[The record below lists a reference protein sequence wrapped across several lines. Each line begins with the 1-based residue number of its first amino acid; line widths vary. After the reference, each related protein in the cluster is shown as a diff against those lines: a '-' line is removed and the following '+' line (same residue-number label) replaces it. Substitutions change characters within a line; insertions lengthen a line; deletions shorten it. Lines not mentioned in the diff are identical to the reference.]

1 MSHFTGRS
9 SDGITRPTVT
19 ILISRSASQLTDFLR
34 VADDRNV
41 KVIPFPLHTIELTID
56 RLDPQTVANDLLD
69 CSWLLFTSANSVSI
83 YFDFLHRNGITVPTS
98 VAIGVIGK
106 KTAQTVERYCFQAA
120 ICPTDEAAEGLLEE
134 ILRWEPEREKTI
146 IIPAAQEIRPVLV
159 EGLTLAGYCPR
170 KLDIYRSVAT
180 PRKLLPAIADE
191 RIDYFCMLS
200 GFAVQRYHEL
210 FGSPSGMAVS
220 IGRITTATMRQ
231 LGWENVIELP
241 EPDLNRLWEVI
252 DV

>member
-1 MSHFTGRS
+1 MPYDNIRS
-9 SDGITRPTVT
+9 SEGTTKPIVTV
-19 ILISRSASQLTDFLR
+19 LISRSASQLTDFLR

-41 KVIPFPLHTIELTID
+41 KVIPFPLHTIEPTID
-56 RLDPQTVANDLLD
+56 RLDPQTVAHDLQD

-98 VAIGVIGK
+98 VAIGVIGR
-106 KTAQTVERYCFQAA
+106 KTAQEVERYGLQVAL
-120 ICPTDEAAEGLLEE
+120 CPTNEVAEGLLDE
-134 ILRWEPEREKTI
+134 ILRSEPEREKTI
-146 IIPAAQEIRPVLV
+146 IIPAAEKIRPVLI
-159 EGLTLAGYCPR
+159 EGLVSAGYRAR

-191 RIDYFCMLS
+191 RIDYSCFLS
-200 GFAVQRYHEL
+200 SSAVQRYHEL
-210 FGSPSGMAVS
+210 FGSPSGTAVS

>member
-1 MSHFTGRS
+1 MSHYTGQTG
-9 SDGITRPTVT
+9 DGTTQPTVT

-34 VADDRNV
+34 VADDHNIR
-41 KVIPFPLHTIELTID
+41 VIPFPLHTIEPTID
-56 RLDPQTVANDLLD
+56 RLDPQTVAHDLSD

-83 YFDFLHRNGITVPTS
+83 YFDFLQRNRITIPTT

-106 KTAQTVERYCFQAA
+106 KTALAVERYGLQAA
-120 ICPTDEAAEGLLEE
+120 ICPADEVAEGLLAE
-134 ILRWEPEREKTI
+134 ILRWEPQREKTI
-146 IIPAAQEIRPVLV
+146 IIPAAEEIRPVLV
-159 EGLTLAGYCPR
+159 DGLTHAGYCPR

-180 PRKLLPAIADE
+180 PRKLLPPIADE
-191 RIDYFCMLS
+191 RIDYSCMLS
-200 GFAVQRYHEL
+200 SSAVQRYHEL
-210 FGSPSGMAVS
+210 FGNPSGTAVS

-252 DV
+252 NV

>member
-1 MSHFTGRS
+1 M
-9 SDGITRPTVT
+9 TV
-19 ILISRSASQLTDFLR
+19 LISRSASQLTDFLR

-41 KVIPFPLHTIELTID
+41 KVIPFPLHTIEPTID
-56 RLDPQTVANDLLD
+56 RLDPQTVTHDLED

-106 KTAQTVERYCFQAA
+106 RTAQEVEQYGLQVAL
-120 ICPTDEAAEGLLEE
+120 CPVDEVAEGLLDE
-134 ILRWEPEREKTI
+134 ILRSEPQREKMI
-146 IIPAAQEIRPVLV
+146 IIPAAEEIRPVLV
-159 EGLTLAGYCPR
+159 EGLTRTGYRVR

-191 RIDYFCMLS
+191 HIDYFCMLS
-200 GFAVQRYHEL
+200 SSAVQRYHEL
-210 FGSPSGMAVS
+210 FGSPSGTAVS
-220 IGRITTATMRQ
+220 VGRITTATMRQ

-252 DV
+252 DA

>member
-1 MSHFTGRS
+1 MSYYTGRS
-9 SDGITRPTVT
+9 SDGTTRPTVT

-41 KVIPFPLHTIELTID
+41 KVIPFPLHTIEPTVD
-56 RLDPQTVANDLLD
+56 RLDPQTVAHDLLD

-83 YFDFLHRNGITVPTS
+83 FFDFLHKNGIAVPTS

-106 KTAQTVERYCFQAA
+106 KTAEAVEQYGLQAA
-120 ICPTDEAAEGLLEE
+120 ICPADEVAEGLLDE
-134 ILRWEPEREKTI
+134 ILRWEPQRESTI
-146 IIPAAQEIRPVLV
+146 IIPAAEEIRPVLID
-159 EGLTLAGYCPR
+159 GLISAGYRPR

-200 GFAVQRYHEL
+200 SSAVQRYHEL
-210 FGSPSGMAVS
+210 FGSPFGTAVS

-252 DV
+252 NV